1 MNKHLKQKVKTV
13 KVSSEN
19 KKAPSKDEE
28 QIMPKEIKFP
38 LVEVKEDLEG
48 KRENKRLMK
57 KLEKD
62 NLHMLKVQKDQ
73 NKENL

>member
-62 NLHMLKVQKDQ
+62 IIWLEKDI
-73 NKENL
+73 KSEDSS